1 MIRRWK
7 RGRGG
12 ERGEESR
19 SKEEVRDGGRE
30 EGEMMERDGSF
41 LNMLVICELGT
52 TWNQSPE
59 RVSMKDCLGQTGQSA
74 HPWTLSGVGR
84 LSLKVGSTVPWPGA
98 LGCERVEKAG
108 QHQACIH
115 SLRSSLLLVW
125 LRCDRS
131 FDLPKMM
138 NPNLELS
145 TKINTFSSKWLLV
158 EIFFTA
164 IKIILEHRTYRRRE
178 VLMFTKK
185 NK

>member
-1 MIRRWK
+1 M
-7 RGRGG
+7 
-12 ERGEESR
+12 
-19 SKEEVRDGGRE
+19 E
-30 EGEMMERDGSF
+30 EGEGRGERRGKQVKGGSEGWGKGGRRNDGKRWF
-41 LNMLVICELGT
+41 LSEHVGYLWAWHNLESITGKSLDEGLSRSDWPVGT
-52 TWNQSPE
+52 SLNTF
-59 RVSMKDCLGQTGQSA
+59 
-74 HPWTLSGVGR
+74 SGVGG
-84 LSLKVGSTVPWPGA
+84 LSLKVGGTVPWPGA
-98 LGCERVEKAG
+98 LGCKRVEKAG

-125 LRCDRS
+125 LRCDKS

-185 NK
+185 KNNNK